1 MYSNP
6 VLVIIIVIIINVVII
21 IIIIIKPI
29 KNSNKMTNWK
39 TTQVIQFLDKSYF
52 RIYF

>member
-6 VLVIIIVIIINVVII
+6 VLVIIIVIIINVVI